1 MPVPGTLPTYVE
13 RTGRQV
19 WRPPYRA
26 EAAQV
31 VGLVLPADQQRLDAL
46 LQRDLVLPSGGA
58 LDYRSVHANV
68 IVTFASIGR
77 MTSGEKPDSLRGY
90 LPEKELSIWVL
101 VADKTAKERLCWYL
115 PYVFTDSG
123 QTVAT
128 GREVYGYPKQLG
140 TFDQAFPDALLKG
153 GTTAVSALTIE
164 TFDPSSCAWQ
174 RPVATVT
181 RTPSTTGAQPPAQSW
196 VDELLSWFPGGLAI
210 DLDLPA
216 TLSKAAAAIITT
228 GSGKPAGAAAPPPW
242 MKPILASL
250 QGQPLVGDPD
260 ELAAEMMK
268 NPTLV
273 FLKQFR
279 DAACETKACYQ
290 AVIEAPIA
298 VDVTGASF
306 TPLDPAQFSVQLENW
321 ASHPLASDLGILPG
335 KPVTPTR
342 AFQASFAFGIQTGY
356 EVWKAPT

>member
-1 MPVPGTLPTYVE
+1 MPGTLPTYVE

-26 EAAQV
+26 DAAQV
-31 VGLVLPADQQRLDAL
+31 VGLVVPADQQRLDAL

-58 LDYRSVHANV
+58 LDYRSAHASV

-77 MTSGEKPDSLRGY
+77 MCSGETPDSLRGY

-101 VADKTAKERLCWYL
+101 VADKTAGERLCWYL

-128 GREVYGYPKQLG
+128 GREVYGYPKQIAA
-140 TFDQAFPDALLKG
+140 FDQAFPDGLLKG
-153 GTTAVSALTIE
+153 GDTTVSALTIE
-164 TFDPSSCAWQ
+164 TFDPASCAYQ
-174 RPVATVT
+174 RPVATVARKSGPGT
-181 RTPSTTGAQPPAQSW
+181 APPPPGKTWAE
-196 VDELLSWFPGGLAI
+196 ELLSWFPGGLSV
-210 DLDLPA
+210 DVDLPV

-228 GSGKPAGAAAPPPW
+228 TTGKPGGPGAPPPW
-242 MKPILASL
+242 LKPMLASL
-250 QGQPLVGDPD
+250 QGQPLTGDPD
-260 ELAAEMMK
+260 ELAAAMLK

-279 DAACETKACYQ
+279 DAQCETKACYQ

-298 VDVTGASF
+298 VDPTNASF
-306 TPLDPAQFSVQLENW
+306 TPLDPAQFSVKLENW
-321 ASHPLASDLGILPG
+321 ASHPIASDLGIPAATA
-335 KPVTPTR
+335 VTPTR
-342 AFQASFAFGIQTGY
+342 AFQASFSFGIQTGY